1 MAADISPINVFTPA
15 QEVKDID
22 RFAGRDEELM
32 ALSTALQSHGAQ
44 IVLYGQRGVG
54 KSSLARQLVKLAVN
68 DKELIARLK
77 QAPYEPLDFV
87 PVYLACDDSI
97 KDIETVMLRLLSDE
111 DALAPWVPFKVVE
124 KKSSGEIGAK
134 FSVKVV
140 ELGGKKTDSIT
151 ERAQEMESD
160 IVSVFTNACRA
171 VVKSGVAKHG
181 LLIIIDEFDRIK
193 NRSGLASLL
202 KTLGPE
208 GVTFALVGVATT
220 VQDLVTEH
228 ESVARQLADGS
239 IHVKPMRDD
248 ELQELF
254 DRAERLLAKKYT
266 FSAEARNWIIKIAR
280 GHPFYVHLVGKHAL
294 LRAIAASTSVV
305 SEEIAKDALS
315 EIALKGSAP
324 IQEATYKTAIGHSYT
339 REVILKKFAE
349 RLENEIHTTE
359 LYAGIGRELHT
370 EPGTVSVYVGHLASE
385 KYGSVLHKTRERYY
399 QFADSVFKAY
409 AAARPYELKP
419 GDQEEV

>member
-1 MAADISPINVFTPA
+1 MSEVSPINVFTPA

-22 RFAGRDEELM
+22 RFAGRDDELM

-54 KSSLARQLVKLAVN
+54 KSSLARQLAKLATN
-68 DKELIARLK
+68 DKDLIARLK
-77 QAPYEPLDFV
+77 QPPFEPLDFV

-97 KDIETVMLRLLSDE
+97 KNIQMLMLRLLSDE
-111 DALAPWVPFKVVE
+111 EALASWVPFKVVE
-124 KKSSGEIGAK
+124 KISSGEIGAK
-134 FSVKVV
+134 FSVKVI
-140 ELGGKKTDSIT
+140 ELGGKKTDAIT
-151 ERAQEMESD
+151 ERAQEIESD
-160 IVSVFTNACRA
+160 IVSVFTSACRA
-171 VVKSGVAKHG
+171 VVKTGVAKHG

-193 NRSGLASLL
+193 NREGLASLL

-239 IHVKPMRDD
+239 VHVKPMRDD
-248 ELQELF
+248 ELMEIF
-254 DRAERLLAKKYT
+254 DRAETLLEKKQIFDVT
-266 FSAEARNWIIKIAR
+266 ARNWIIKIAR

-294 LRAIAASTSVV
+294 LRAIADGNSVIT
-305 SEEIAKDALS
+305 EDLAKDALS

-324 IQEATYKTAIGHSYT
+324 IQEATYKTAIGHSFT
-339 REVILKKFAE
+339 RELILKRFAE
-349 RLENEIHTTE
+349 RPENEIHTTE
-359 LYAGIGRELHT
+359 LYADIGKELGIES
-370 EPGTVSVYVGHLASE
+370 GTVSVYVGHLGSE
-385 KYGSVLHKTRERYY
+385 KYGAVLSKTRERYY

-409 AAARPYELKP
+409 AAARPFELKP
-419 GDQEEV
+419 GDQEDA

>member
-1 MAADISPINVFTPA
+1 MTDISPINVFTPA
-15 QEVKDID
+15 QEVKDIE
-22 RFAGRDEELM
+22 RFAGRDDELL

-54 KSSLARQLVKLAVN
+54 KSSLARQLAKLAVN
-68 DKELIARLK
+68 DKELVARLK
-77 QAPYEPLDFV
+77 QAPFEPLDFV
-87 PVYLACDDSI
+87 PVYIACDDSI
-97 KDIETVMLRLLSDE
+97 RDIEMLMLRLLSDE

-124 KKSSGEIGAK
+124 KNSSGEIGSK
-134 FSVKVV
+134 FSVKII

-151 ERAQEMESD
+151 ERAHEIESD
-160 IVSVFTNACRA
+160 IVSAFTSACRA
-171 VVKSGVAKHG
+171 VVKTGVSKDG

-239 IHVKPMRDD
+239 VHVKPMRDD
-248 ELQELF
+248 ELHEIF
-254 DRAERLLAKKYT
+254 DRAENLLAKKYT
-266 FSAEARNWIIKIAR
+266 FSLEARNWIVKIAR

-294 LRAIAASTSVV
+294 LRAIATAMSVI
-305 SEEIAKDALS
+305 SLEIAKDALS

-324 IQEATYKTAIGHSYT
+324 IQESTYKTAIGHSYT
-339 REVILKKFAE
+339 REVILKRFAE
-349 RLENEIHTTE
+349 RNEDEIHTTE
-359 LYAGIGRELHT
+359 LYAGIGKELGIET
-370 EPGTVSVYVGHLASE
+370 STISVYVGHLGSD
-385 KYGSVLHKTRERYY
+385 KYGAVLNKTRERYY
-399 QFADSVFKAY
+399 QFSDSVFKAY
-409 AAARPYELKP
+409 ASARPYELKP
-419 GDQEEV
+419 GDQEDA

>member
-1 MAADISPINVFTPA
+1 MSEISPINVFTPA
-15 QEVKDID
+15 QEVKDIE

-54 KSSLARQLVKLAVN
+54 KSSLARQLAKMATN
-68 DKELIARLK
+68 DNELISRLS
-77 QAPYEPLDFV
+77 QRPYEPLDFV

-97 KDIETVMLRLLSDE
+97 KNIEMLMLRLLSDE

-124 KKSSGEIGAK
+124 KKSSGEIGSK
-134 FSVKVV
+134 FSVKVI
-140 ELGGKKTDSIT
+140 ELGGKKTDAIT
-151 ERAQEMESD
+151 ERAQEVEAD
-160 IVSVFTNACRA
+160 IVSVFTSACRA
-171 VVKSGVAKHG
+171 VVKTGVAKHG
-181 LLIIIDEFDRIK
+181 LLIIVDEFDRIK
-193 NRSGLASLL
+193 NREGLASLL

-239 IHVKPMRDD
+239 VHVKPMRDE
-248 ELQELF
+248 ELAEIF
-254 DRAERLLAKKYT
+254 DRAENLLDKKQT
-266 FSAEARNWIIKIAR
+266 FDPSARNWIINIAR

-294 LRAIAASTSVV
+294 LRAIAAGNAVIT
-305 SEEIAKDALS
+305 EEIAKDALS

-339 REVILKKFAE
+339 REVILKRFAE
-349 RLENEIHTTE
+349 RPENEIHTTE
-359 LYAGIGRELHT
+359 LYAEIGKELGIES
-370 EPGTVSVYVGHLASE
+370 GTVSVYVGHLGSE
-385 KYGSVLHKTRERYY
+385 KYGAVLSKTRERYY
-399 QFADSVFKAY
+399 QFGDSVFKAY
-409 AAARPYELKP
+409 AAARPFELKV
-419 GDQEEV
+419 GDQEDA